1 MVVTNLKNR
10 DEIIKRSL
18 KEKINLRIFDN
29 ELGISFDETCDEK
42 IFNKLLNIFKIDEK
56 NQTDTNFSFPFNLR
70 RNTSFLEHPTFNK
83 YKSETEMLRYIR
95 TLSDKDLALDR
106 CMIPLGSCTMKLN
119 ATTEMIPITWPE
131 FSNIHPY
138 APLNQVSGYLELIS
152 DLERIICECTG
163 YSGVSFQPNA
173 GSQGE
178 FAGLLAISNYHKSHL
193 GKKIK
198 IFV

>member
-1 MVVTNLKNR
+1 
-10 DEIIKRSL
+10 
-18 KEKINLRIFDN
+18 
-29 ELGISFDETCDEK
+29 
-42 IFNKLLNIFKIDEK
+42 
-56 NQTDTNFSFPFNLR
+56 
-70 RNTSFLEHPTFNK
+70 
-83 YKSETEMLRYIR
+83 
-95 TLSDKDLALDR
+95 
-106 CMIPLGSCTMKLN
+106 MKLN

-178 FAGLLAISNYHKSHL
+178 FAGLLAISNYHKSL

-198 IFV
+198 IYV